1 MVTKFIYIYIYIKLL
16 YVFTNSEREKEER
29 WTRVAYRNI
38 LFCHT
43 HIYIK
48 GMEYREKFRSIN
60 CGGRFTGRVLNFG
73 HRLLGAYAVRRRWSS
88 RFQVVH
94 SMPLVE
100 TRAIALDSLLIVTDP
115 VVRQPT

>member
-48 GMEYREKFRSIN
+48 GREYREKFRSIN
-60 CGGRFTGRVLNFG
+60 CGGRVYWKSVKF
-73 HRLLGAYAVRRRWSS
+73 WSS
-88 RFQVVH
+88 Q
-94 SMPLVE
+94 M
-100 TRAIALDSLLIVTDP
+100 
-115 VVRQPT
+115 